1 LAPSRHARRTIALTL
16 FALIALLAVMIV
28 PGAATR
34 WLYTGEPPQ
43 SAELLVVLGGGS
55 AERART
61 ALELYRAGYAPR
73 IMVTDGSGHPDIAFE
88 ALEQAGV
95 PRRALVSPLRPAT
108 STVEDVL
115 AIRQIVV
122 RHGIRSVLVV
132 TSPYH
137 CRRVALS
144 LRRLMGDIDMEWTV
158 TPSTSL
164 YMDENSWWLSRQ
176 GWITV
181 AKEFPK
187 LAWYWLTVRG

>member
-1 LAPSRHARRTIALTL
+1 MTRRGSRIVA
-16 FALIALLAVMIV
+16 LAVTVALGLLLVLVV

-34 WLYTGEPPQ
+34 WLYSGEPPTP
-43 SAELLVVLGGGS
+43 AELLLVLGGGS

-61 ALELYRAGYAPR
+61 ALELYRAGFAPR
-73 IMVTDGSGHPDIAFE
+73 IMVTDGSGHPDIAFAAMEE
-88 ALEQAGV
+88 AGI

-108 STVEDVL
+108 STAEDAL
-115 AIRQIVV
+115 AIRQVVV

-137 CRRVALS
+137 CRRVSLA
-144 LRRLMGDIDMEWTV
+144 LRRILADVPVEWTV

-164 YMDENSWWLSRQ
+164 YMDADSWWLSRQ

-181 AKEFPK
+181 AKEYPK
-187 LAWYWLTVRG
+187 LAWYWLTVWG

>member
-1 LAPSRHARRTIALTL
+1 MVRALVPAL
-16 FALIALLAVMIV
+16 VAVLIALLLVLIV

-43 SAELLVVLGGGS
+43 QAELLVVLGGGS

-115 AIRQIVV
+115 AIRQIVA
-122 RHGIRSVLVV
+122 RHGIHSVLVV

-144 LRRLMGDIDMEWTV
+144 LRRLMGGLDVEWTV

-164 YMDENSWWLSRQ
+164 YMDANSWWLSRQ
-176 GWITV
+176 GWTTV

>member
-1 LAPSRHARRTIALTL
+1 MPASGRAGRTAALAAAAVL
-16 FALIALLAVMIV
+16 ALLVAAVV

-34 WLYTGEPPQ
+34 WLYTGQPPRD
-43 SAELLVVLGGGS
+43 AELLVVLGGGS

-61 ALELYRAGYAPR
+61 ALELHRAGFAPR
-73 IMVTDGSGHPDIAFE
+73 IMVTDGSGHPDGAFA
-88 ALEQAGV
+88 ALESAGV

-115 AIRQIVV
+115 AIRQIVR
-122 RHGIRSVLVV
+122 RHGFRSILVV

-137 CRRVALS
+137 CRRVSLALD
-144 LRRLMGDIDMEWTV
+144 RLMGDSGVAWAV

-164 YMDENSWWLSRQ
+164 YMDANSWWLSRQ

-187 LAWYWLTVRG
+187 LAWYWLAVHD